1 MWIALGV
8 MVYYAMEK
16 RRRTP
21 NGGFE
26 KFWYTH
32 HLFIPF
38 FILWQ
43 LHGMF
48 CMIRADRYVEP
59 LRSSLVYLFC
69 GIATDRHSALTTQSE
84 FSGYALIFPFSI
96 QILT

>member
-59 LRSSLVYLFC
+59 LRSSRVLILWHRNRPPFC
-69 GIATDRHSALTTQSE
+69 SYNTIGVFWVCLDLPI
-84 FSGYALIFPFSI
+84 
-96 QILT
+96 